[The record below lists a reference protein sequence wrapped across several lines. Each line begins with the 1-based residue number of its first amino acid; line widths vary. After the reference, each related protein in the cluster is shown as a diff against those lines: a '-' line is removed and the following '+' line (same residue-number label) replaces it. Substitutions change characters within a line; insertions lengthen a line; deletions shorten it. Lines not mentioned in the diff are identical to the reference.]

1 MIKKIGLYA
10 LKMLIALLFLI
21 GITGI
26 VLMINI
32 GISWINVSYL
42 GGVNESVNLV
52 SYFIH
57 LMIEISAV
65 VGFFHIVNNT
75 NVGFDK

>member
-1 MIKKIGLYA
+1 MIKKIGLYV
-10 LKMLIALLFLI
+10 LKMIIALLFLI
-21 GITGI
+21 GAAGI

-32 GISWINVSYL
+32 GISWVNVNYF

-52 SYFIH
+52 SYFTH

-65 VGFFHIVNNT
+65 IGFFHLVDDTKI
-75 NVGFDK
+75 GFGK

>member
-1 MIKKIGLYA
+1 MIKKIGLYV

-32 GISWINVSYL
+32 GISWVNVSYF
-42 GGVNESVNLV
+42 GGVNESVNLF
-52 SYFIH
+52 SYFTH

-75 NVGFDK
+75 KVGFDK